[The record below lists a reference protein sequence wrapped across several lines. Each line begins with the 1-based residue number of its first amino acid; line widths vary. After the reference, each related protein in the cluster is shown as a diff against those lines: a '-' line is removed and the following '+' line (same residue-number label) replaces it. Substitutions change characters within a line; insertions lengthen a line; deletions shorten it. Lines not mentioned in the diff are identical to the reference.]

1 MSLGK
6 DLASI
11 RKSQNLT
18 LEDIQN
24 AIKIPVDTLKK
35 IEDGSIFT
43 DPNENK
49 TYIRSFV
56 RSYAKI
62 LKIDDEDIIQALDEL
77 EAGTYTGSLIADSE
91 SSAPST
97 DQETSIEDKDILKSD
112 EPTKKE
118 PETEP
123 TVPPAE
129 STPKSTPKKSP
140 ERKKPQTTESSDQIN
155 WADMGHKFSPA
166 GRNSKVWVIALLIL
180 VVGGLAGAGYYY
192 SDEISGLFNEQ
203 PQTADTP
210 PDNEDV
216 GENVVPPTPIDSLQV
231 IQDDADD
238 EQETIEETETSS
250 VTPPPI
256 SLGET
261 LSVDVYAAFGQ
272 LEPVRVTSDL
282 NWQTNPFWMEE
293 GEAYRFDFQDTLL
306 VRGQYSR
313 LLLLFN
319 GHVIENP
326 RQNYFAP
333 SFNSIMITR
342 SVLDQE
348 QYLAAPPDS
357 FPLEVG
363 APDSIIYRIRF

>member
-24 AIKIPVDTLKK
+24 ATKIPVDTLKK
-35 IEDGSIFT
+35 IEDGRIFT
-43 DPNENK
+43 DPDENK

-56 RSYAKI
+56 RSYAKV
-62 LKIDDEDIIQALDEL
+62 LKIDDDDIIQALDEL
-77 EAGTYTGSLIADSE
+77 DAGTYTGSLIADSE
-91 SSAPST
+91 SSAPT
-97 DQETSIEDKDILKSD
+97 TEPEIPNANEGKDISQED
-112 EPTKKE
+112 EEEAKETDIESAKPT
-118 PETEP
+118 P
-123 TVPPAE
+123 E
-129 STPKSTPKKSP
+129 STPPKPP
-140 ERKKPQTTESSDQIN
+140 ERKKPQTAESTDPIN

-166 GRNSKVWVIALLIL
+166 GRNSKVWLVALIIIVL
-180 VVGGLAGAGYYY
+180 GGLAGAGYYF
-192 SDEISGLFNEQ
+192 SDEFFGLFNEQ
-203 PQTADTP
+203 TETSDP
-210 PDNEDV
+210 PPSNE
-216 GENVVPPTPIDSLQV
+216 GITENVVPPTPIDSSQV
-231 IQDDADD
+231 AINDEND
-238 EQETIEETETSS
+238 EQETVESTESP
-250 VTPPPI
+250 TPQTPI
-256 SLGET
+256 TLGDT

-272 LEPVRVTSDL
+272 LEPVRVTSDF

-293 GEAYRFDFQDTLL
+293 GDAYRFDFRDTLL

-348 QYLAAPPDS
+348 QYLAAPPDT

-363 APDSIIYRIRF
+363 APDSIIYRIRL